1 MKSVLPFLFFF
12 SAAREPVRNTLTAT
26 GASQAASTVMDAVTF
41 TSLAPRI
48 GSRPMMSGW
57 SEIGTS
63 AMSGGAFNWGSVW
76 SGLKSFGSK
85 VKTYGTKAWNSS
97 TAKQLRDKLKDTH
110 FQEKV
115 VDGLAT
121 GIHGAID
128 IARQRLD
135 KELDKR
141 LERPIPIEE
150 EDIQDA
156 AADEPILVEKE
167 PPVVVEKGPLP
178 SALPEKRPSLDKD
191 EELVM
196 TLDEPPSYDEIFG
209 NKSGLVPTTYPM
221 TRPVHPLARP
231 VLSGDVVSDKSK
243 VVDVVAPAPVV
254 RAPAPAVVA
263 PVRPR
268 QTRNWQST
276 LSSITGLGVRSIKR
290 KRCWY

>member
-1 MKSVLPFLFFF
+1 
-12 SAAREPVRNTLTAT
+12 
-26 GASQAASTVMDAVTF
+26 MDAVTF

-63 AMSGGAFNWGSVW
+63 AMSGGAFSWGNVW

-85 VKTYGTKAWNSS
+85 VKTYGTKAWNST
-97 TAKQLRDKLKDTH
+97 TAKQLRDKLKQTK

-128 IARQRLD
+128 LARQKLD
-135 KELDKR
+135 RELDKR
-141 LERPIPIEE
+141 LDRPIPIEE
-150 EDIQDA
+150 EDIQDV
-156 AADEPILVEKE
+156 D
-167 PPVVVEKGPLP
+167 GPLP
-178 SALPEKRPSLDKD
+178 IEKEVEIEKTPVPSAPEKRPSEKE

-209 NKSGLVPTTYPM
+209 DKSGLQPTTYPM

-231 VLSGDVVSDKSK
+231 VLPPPPAYEAPTP
-243 VVDVVAPAPVV
+243 APAPVV
-254 RAPAPAVVA
+254 VPTSPVVKPAPVVVPTSPVVKPA
-263 PVRPR
+263 PVVVPVARPVVTVR
-268 QTRNWQST
+268 PGGRNWQNT

-290 KRCWY
+290 RRCW

>member
-1 MKSVLPFLFFF
+1 
-12 SAAREPVRNTLTAT
+12 
-26 GASQAASTVMDAVTF
+26 
-41 TSLAPRI
+41 
-48 GSRPMMSGW
+48 MSGW

-63 AMSGGAFNWGSVW
+63 AMSGGAFSWGNVW

-85 VKTYGTKAWNSS
+85 VKNYGTKAWNST
-97 TAKQLRDKLKDTH
+97 TAKQLRDKLKETK

-128 IARQRLD
+128 IARQKLD

-141 LERPIPIEE
+141 LDRPIPIEE
-150 EDIQDA
+150 EDIQDV
-156 AADEPILVEKE
+156 DGPLEKEVIVEKS
-167 PPVVVEKGPLP
+167 PVP
-178 SALPEKRPSLDKD
+178 SAPEKKRPAEKD

-209 NKSGLVPTTYPM
+209 DKSGLQPTTYPM

-231 VLSGDVVSDKSK
+231 VLPPPPAYEAPSP
-243 VVDVVAPAPVV
+243 APAPVV
-254 RAPAPAVVA
+254 VPAAPAPAPVVVPAAPA
-263 PVRPR
+263 PVVVRPSTAVTVR
-268 QTRNWQST
+268 PGQRWQNT

-290 KRCWY
+290 KRCW